1 MAEDPRPIDYNN
13 VPAPPPGR
21 PSARN
26 NKHPLLKLRANEAL
40 LRRIKNE
47 EVSRNAL
54 MTFRNEYGNSAL
66 FAAIH
71 DGQMNYVKTLI
82 SYGFDVNEPNHF
94 GETPLMKACSVGNT
108 DIIKLLLKEG
118 ANVNAESIHGK
129 TALNYIDVKGN
140 KEIKSLLLDAQKGAR
155 RIRGTKKRNT
165 SARRASSTRRR
176 GRRRI

>member
-1 MAEDPRPIDYNN
+1 MAEDPRPIDDNN

-26 NKHPLLKLRANEAL
+26 NKHPLLKLGANKAL
-40 LRRIKNE
+40 LQRIKNE
-47 EVSRNAL
+47 EVSRNAV

-94 GETPLMKACSVGNT
+94 GETPLMKACSVGNSYIV
-108 DIIKLLLKEG
+108 DLLLKEG
-118 ANVNAESIHGK
+118 AHVNAK
-129 TALNYIDVKGN
+129 TNDGRTAMNYIGVKGN
-140 KEIKSLLLDAQKGAR
+140 QEIRGLLLAAQKGAR
-155 RIRGTKKRNT
+155 RTRRTKKRNT
-165 SARRASSTRRR
+165 SARRRVRK
-176 GRRRI
+176 